1 MIKLLF
7 LVRGQIFKKQ
17 TKQTKSSSSVS
28 EQKTFNLKS
37 TNRYLQFKKIFLQNN
52 VMFCLHAELPQPSA
66 LRVDVGRVSPPV
78 HLRLL
83 TLCHLPFVS
92 SSSSFSLRSPQ
103 PAGRSHDENTSH
115 THTVEKCR
123 QASVQSF
130 KFFPAAQLRHRRTH
144 LCFWARVLRLRLCQ
158 LQPLLLFL
166 LFLLFLC
173 LLCRRCAGWRFT
185 FTLRHLPLPLQIR
198 AQRSASAQTTP
209 DLSDYCSSL
218 PLLKHRPTPRSP
230 GRHCLKTNKPK
241 P

>member
-7 LVRGQIFKKQ
+7 LFPGQIFKKQ

-66 LRVDVGRVSPPV
+66 LRGDVGRVLPPV

-115 THTVEKCR
+115 THTVEKCSR
-123 QASVQSF
+123 LRVSSCCTVTSQTHSPVF
-130 KFFPAAQLRHRRTH
+130 LGPCPPPPPAAASSPFSSFSSLS
-144 LCFWARVLRLRLCQ
+144 
-158 LQPLLLFL
+158 
-166 LFLLFLC
+166 
-173 LLCRRCAGWRFT
+173 
-185 FTLRHLPLPLQIR
+185 LPPLQTVCWVVFHLHSQSPP
-198 AQRSASAQTTP
+198 ASSADQSSKVSIS
-209 DLSDYCSSL
+209 SDY
-218 PLLKHRPTPRSP
+218 T
-230 GRHCLKTNKPK
+230 
-241 P
+241 

>member
-123 QASVQSF
+123 QASGS
-130 KFFPAAQLRHRRTH
+130 
-144 LCFWARVLRLRLCQ
+144 RLRVFSCCTVTSQ
-158 LQPLLLFL
+158 THSPVLLGPCPPPPPASASSPFSSFSSLS
-166 LFLLFLC
+166 
-173 LLCRRCAGWRFT
+173 
-185 FTLRHLPLPLQIR
+185 LPPLQTVCWV
-198 AQRSASAQTTP
+198 AFHLHSPSPPASSADQSSKVSIS
-209 DLSDYCSSL
+209 SDYT
-218 PLLKHRPTPRSP
+218 RFE
-230 GRHCLKTNKPK
+230 
-241 P
+241 

>member
-130 KFFPAAQLRHRRTH
+130 TSF
-144 LCFWARVLRLRLCQ
+144 
-158 LQPLLLFL
+158 FL
-166 LFLLFLC
+166 LHSYVTDALT
-173 LLCRRCAGWRFT
+173 CASG
-185 FTLRHLPLPLQIR
+185 PVS
-198 AQRSASAQTTP
+198 SASASASFSLFSFFFFFFSFFASSADGVLGGVSP
-209 DLSDYCSSL
+209 SLSVTSRFLCRSE
-218 PLLKHRPTPRSP
+218 LKGQHQLRLHPI
-230 GRHCLKTNKPK
+230 
-241 P
+241 